1 MILVCVAAAAAM
13 IEANLLLPTAGR
25 AGDGFVEMD
34 PMRLPLGVL
43 IGRSFL
49 YGLGAMGEAGVT
61 KALDIIARE
70 LDVSMA
76 LCGYKD
82 IREVNREILLP
93 GTFPGSTA

>member
-1 MILVCVAAAAAM
+1 
-13 IEANLLLPTAGR
+13 
-25 AGDGFVEMD
+25 
-34 PMRLPLGVL
+34 
-43 IGRSFL
+43 
-49 YGLGAMGEAGVT
+49 VT